1 MRLRADRF
9 VYAAMLFLRRTA
21 EEVTRMEVFTS
32 LAVVLRSLR
41 EGEDGQ
47 TLAYEVV
54 TLALVIFGIL
64 GVISLVGRL
73 T

>member
-1 MRLRADRF
+1 
-9 VYAAMLFLRRTA
+9 
-21 EEVTRMEVFTS
+21 MELLTS
-32 LAVVLRSLR
+32 LAVIARSLG

-73 T
+73 M

>member
-1 MRLRADRF
+1 MVPIAL
-9 VYAAMLFLRRTA
+9 VYAAMSVPAANA
-21 EEVTRMEVFTS
+21 EEVTRMELFTS
-32 LAVVLRSLR
+32 LAVIARSLG

-64 GVISLVGRL
+64 GMISLVGRL
-73 T
+73 M